1 MNKKINLKKKK
12 LINTFQ
18 KLTIPKSPTGI
29 HGLDQILDGGLPKG
43 RPTLVCGGAGCGKT
57 LLAMEFLVRGAQ
69 DFNEPGVFFSFEENE
84 AELIINFS
92 PLKYN
97 LPKLIKENLLRIDCI
112 RIERSEI
119 EESGTYDLEGLFV
132 RLEQAIEEIG
142 AKRVVLDTIESL
154 FSGFK
159 DQGVLRSELRRLFRW
174 LKSKGVTAIIT
185 GEKGDG
191 QFTRQGL
198 EEYVSDCVVFLDNR
212 VSEEIS
218 TRRIRIVKYRGS
230 VHGSDEYPF
239 LIDNTGFSVIPVTAL
254 KLNHTASHERVSTGI
269 ADLDLMLDN
278 QGYYKGSSVLISG
291 MAGSGKTSLGASFAE
306 AACERGE
313 KTLYFCF
320 EESQDQLFR
329 NMESIGIHLLK
340 WEKKGL
346 LKLIATRPSFCGIEM
361 HLLQM
366 CKAIEEFNPT
376 CLVVDPISNMTSVGK
391 FNEIQTLM
399 MRLIDFLKSRE
410 ITSVFTSLKSA
421 HPAVKESDGGISS
434 LIDTWISVKEI
445 TNGDEQNRAL
455 CILKSRGMPHSNKI
469 REFIMTKNGVKI
481 IDIYKT
487 SSGILTG
494 AARRADTAV
503 RARSQAKGR
512 AQ

>member
-1 MNKKINLKKKK
+1 MLPRK
-12 LINTFQ
+12 Q
-18 KLTIPKSPTGI
+18 TIPKVRTGI
-29 HGLDQILDGGLPKG
+29 HGLDQILNGGLPAG
-43 RPTLVCGGAGCGKT
+43 RPSLVCGGAGCGKT

-69 DFNEPGVFFSFEENE
+69 DFKEPGVFFSFEESE
-84 AELIINFS
+84 AELILNFS
-92 PLKYN
+92 PLQYN
-97 LPKLIKENLLRIDCI
+97 LPKLIKESLLRIDCV
-112 RIERSEI
+112 RIERAEI
-119 EESGTYDLEGLFV
+119 EESGHYDLEGLFV

-154 FSGFK
+154 FSGLK
-159 DQGVLRSELRRLFRW
+159 DQAVLRSELRRLFRW
-174 LKSKGVTAIIT
+174 LKAKGVTAIIT

-198 EEYVSDCVVFLDNR
+198 EEYVSDCVIFLDNR
-212 VSEEIS
+212 VNEEIS

-239 LIDNTGFSVIPVTAL
+239 LIDSTGFSVIPVTAL
-254 KLNHTASHERVSTGI
+254 TLDHSASRERVPTGVK
-269 ADLDLMLDN
+269 DLDLMLDN
-278 QGYYKGSSVLISG
+278 KGFYKGSSILISG
-291 MAGSGKTSLGASFAE
+291 VAGSGKTSLGASFAE
-306 AACERGE
+306 AACKRGE
-313 KTLYFCF
+313 KTMYFCF

-329 NMESIGIHLLK
+329 NMESIGINLLK

-366 CKAIEEFNPT
+366 CTAIEEFAPT

-391 FNEIQTLM
+391 INEIRTLM

-421 HPAVKESDGGISS
+421 TSVAREPDGGISS
-434 LIDTWISVKEI
+434 LIDTWISVKVVP
-445 TNGDEQNRAL
+445 NGDEQNRAL

-469 REFIMTKNGVKI
+469 REFVMTNNGVKI
-481 IDIYKT
+481 IDVYKT

-503 RARSQAKGR
+503 RARGQVKGE
-512 AQ
+512 QQ